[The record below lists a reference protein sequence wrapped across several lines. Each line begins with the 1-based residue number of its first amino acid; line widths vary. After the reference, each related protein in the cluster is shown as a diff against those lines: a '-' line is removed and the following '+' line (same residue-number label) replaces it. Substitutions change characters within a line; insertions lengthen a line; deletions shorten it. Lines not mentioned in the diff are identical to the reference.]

1 MKNLAIK
8 AVIQKLEYADIQ
20 AGEYYET
27 IKKVSMYFTHDTNH
41 VTIGLIDRS

>member
-20 AGEYYET
+20 AGEFTKLSKKNLCILHT
-27 IKKVSMYFTHDTNH
+27 IQIM
-41 VTIGLIDRS
+41 

>member
-20 AGEYYET
+20 AGRT
-27 IKKVSMYFTHDTNH
+27 KTDF
-41 VTIGLIDRS
+41 